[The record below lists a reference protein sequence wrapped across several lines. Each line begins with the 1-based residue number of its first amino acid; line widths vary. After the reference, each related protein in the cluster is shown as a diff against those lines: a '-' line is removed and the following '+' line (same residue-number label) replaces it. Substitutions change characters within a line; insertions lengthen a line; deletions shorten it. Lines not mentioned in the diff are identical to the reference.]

1 VSTHTVRARVDSDAR
16 PWGGARQ
23 VITGHPLARM
33 LLRRV
38 ALTLVLLFVVSASTF
53 VLVSLSP
60 GDPAEQILGF
70 NATPESI
77 ARLRSA
83 MGLDQPLWEQ
93 YWDWIRGAVT
103 GDLGMSIS
111 TGTPVRDTIAGR
123 LPVTVSLVLGA
134 LLVTSVLGV
143 AGGILASL
151 RRGAVARAV
160 DAVALLG
167 FALPSFWL
175 ASGLVALFAVRLGWF
190 PAIGYVPFA
199 ESPADWLRSL
209 ILPIAA
215 LALASV
221 AFVAK
226 QTRESMSGVL
236 DSEYV
241 RMARAHGVPGR
252 SLVLRHAL
260 RNAAVPVLTVIGVQA
275 VGLLAGTLF
284 VENVFSLPGLGS
296 LLVQSALAHD
306 VPVVLG
312 ITMTI
317 TLLVVFVNA
326 VVDLAYTWLN
336 PRVRTS

>member
-1 VSTHTVRARVDSDAR
+1 MSEHTVRMIAR
-16 PWGGARQ
+16 
-23 VITGHPLARM
+23 HPLA
-33 LLRRV
+33 LIVRRRL
-38 ALTLVLLFVVSASTF
+38 ALTVGLLLVVSASTF

-70 NATPESI
+70 NATPESL

-83 MGLDQPLWEQ
+83 LGLDQPLWDQ
-93 YWDWIRGAVT
+93 YWTWIRGAVT
-103 GDLGMSIS
+103 GDLGTSIS
-111 TGTPVRDTIAGR
+111 TGKPVVDAISAR
-123 LPVTVSLVLGA
+123 LPVTLSLVAGA
-134 LLVTSVLGV
+134 LLVTSILGI
-143 AGGILASL
+143 GGGVLASL
-151 RRGAVARAV
+151 RKGAVARAI

-199 ESPADWLRSL
+199 ESPGHWLGSL
-209 ILPIAA
+209 VLPIAA
-215 LALASV
+215 LALSSV

-226 QTRESMSGVL
+226 QTRESMSGAL

-241 RMARAHGVPGR
+241 RMGRAHGVPGR

-260 RNAAVPVLTVIGVQA
+260 RNAAMPVVTVIGVQA

-296 LLVQSALAHD
+296 LLVQSALGHD
-306 VPVVLG
+306 VPVVMG

-317 TLLVVFVNA
+317 TVLVVAVNA

-336 PRVRTS
+336 PRVRT

>member
-1 VSTHTVRARVDSDAR
+1 MSEHSVRARVCSDAR
-16 PWGGARQ
+16 PRGGPRR
-23 VITGHPLARM
+23 ITAGHPLARM
-33 LLRRV
+33 VRRRV
-38 ALTLVLLFVVSASTF
+38 ALTVVLLLVVSASTF
-53 VLVSLSP
+53 ILVSLSP

-70 NATPESI
+70 NATPESL

-83 MGLDQPLWEQ
+83 MGLDQPLWDQ
-93 YWDWIRGAVT
+93 YWNWIRSAVT
-103 GDLGMSIS
+103 GDLGTSIS
-111 TGTPVRDTIAGR
+111 TGTPVADAISAR
-123 LPVTVSLVLGA
+123 LPVTLSLVGGA
-134 LLVTSVLGV
+134 LLITSIMGV
-143 AGGILASL
+143 GGGVLASL
-151 RRGAVARAV
+151 RKGAVARAI

-209 ILPIAA
+209 VLPIAA
-215 LALASV
+215 LALSSV

-226 QTRESMSGVL
+226 QTRESMSGAL

-241 RMARAHGVPGR
+241 RMGRAHGVPGR

-260 RNAAVPVLTVIGVQA
+260 RNAAMPVVTVIGVQA

-296 LLVQSALAHD
+296 LLVQSALGHD

-317 TLLVVFVNA
+317 TLLVVAVNA

-336 PRVRTS
+336 PRVRT

>member
-1 VSTHTVRARVDSDAR
+1 M
-16 PWGGARQ
+16 
-23 VITGHPLARM
+23 HPLAQLVR
-33 LLRRV
+33 RRV
-38 ALTLVLLFVVSASTF
+38 ALTAVLLMVVSGSTF

-83 MGLDQPLWEQ
+83 MGLNQPLWDQ
-93 YWDWIRGAVT
+93 YWNWIRSAAT
-103 GDLGMSIS
+103 GDLGTSIS
-111 TGTPVRDTIAGR
+111 TGTPVADAISAR
-123 LPVTVSLVLGA
+123 LPVTLSLVAGA
-134 LLVTSVLGV
+134 LLVTSLLGV
-143 AGGILASL
+143 GGGVLASL
-151 RRGAVARAV
+151 RGGGVARAV

-175 ASGLVALFAVRLGWF
+175 ASGMVALFAVRLGWF
-190 PAIGYVPFA
+190 PAIGYVPLA
-199 ESPADWLRSL
+199 ESPAGWLRSL
-209 ILPIAA
+209 VLPIAA
-215 LALASV
+215 LALPSI

-226 QTRESMSGVL
+226 QTRESMAGAL

-241 RMARAHGVPGR
+241 RMGRAHGVPDR
-252 SLVLRHAL
+252 SLIGRHAL
-260 RNAAVPVLTVIGVQA
+260 RNAAMPVVTVIGVQA

-296 LLVQSALAHD
+296 LLVQSALGHD
-306 VPVVLG
+306 VPVVMG

-317 TLLVVFVNA
+317 TLLVVAVNA